1 MASVA
6 FKELNE
12 LLDGALLGVK
22 DFQELMAD
30 GKIDF
35 RDVAVLIKI
44 SQQLHVFNA
53 AVQGL
58 NNLSLAA
65 LAQMEPAEVEQLVTK
80 AVQLMGLVGLM
91 AQSFRKK

>member
-12 LLDGALLGVK
+12 LLDGAILGVK
-22 DFQELMAD
+22 AFQELMAD

-35 RDVAVLIKI
+35 RDVGVLIKI
-44 SQQLHVFNA
+44 SQQLSVFNA

-91 AQSFRKK
+91 AAAFRKK